1 MVDDERSRR
10 PVGVITDRD
19 IACRTVAQG
28 KNPLELTAGDCM
40 TAECVTVSPDADVED
55 CCQVMEEN
63 QIRRVAVVDERG
75 SCCGVVAQ
83 ADIVEHVGRRET
95 AEVVQEV
102 SRPTEA
108 ASATNG
114 GARRPAAANGSTRG
128 LAGPAAAL
136 LRVLPRPARRLEAR
150 RLGGNARLKAEMT
163 IQRPSRQRIPF
174 FGDRPFSTWASAA
187 QQAGLDETMGS
198 PVV

>member
-1 MVDDERSRR
+1 MQVKEIMTKDVACCTPETGLRDVASLMVEHDCGAIPVVDDERSRR

-75 SCCGVVAQ
+75 SCCGVVVQ

-108 ASATNG
+108 ASGSNG
-114 GARRPAAANGSTRG
+114 GVRRSGCC
-128 LAGPAAAL
+128 
-136 LRVLPRPARRLEAR
+136 
-150 RLGGNARLKAEMT
+150 
-163 IQRPSRQRIPF
+163 
-174 FGDRPFSTWASAA
+174 
-187 QQAGLDETMGS
+187 
-198 PVV
+198 